1 MDGERREAGREG
13 GVGGEGYKSLQARIR
28 VAHGMQ
34 TAELSCGGAAIDG
47 REGER
52 ESLLLYLQ
60 VERKLGGND
69 TMGHGT
75 K

>member
-1 MDGERREAGREG
+1 MDRERRQEGRG
-13 GVGGEGYKSLQARIR
+13 ASAVGGYKSLQARIR